1 MNTNA
6 ISHGVRTRSVER
18 LRNPDLPE
26 TLTVYGENLEYEY
39 QIPLRDLLN
48 DAANRMEE
56 LEQCILM
63 ARDKFHADI
72 SDIKAAVEMLR
83 ILNDVEILRLHG
95 GAE

>member
-1 MNTNA
+1 MTLPEKDQL
-6 ISHGVRTRSVER
+6 IER
-18 LRNPDLPE
+18 LIVDRK
-26 TLTVYGENLEYEY
+26 
-39 QIPLRDLLN
+39 
-48 DAANRMEE
+48 AAADRIEE
-56 LEQCILM
+56 LEKCILM

>member
-1 MNTNA
+1 MNTNS

-39 QIPLRDLLN
+39 QVPLRDLLN

-56 LEQCILM
+56 LEQCILT
-63 ARDKFHADI
+63 ARDRFFADNA
-72 SDIKAAVEMLR
+72 DTEAAVAMLR
-83 ILNDVEILRLHG
+83 ILCSVEILRLHG